1 MDIVKIPQF
10 ITEDECDVIIEELSS
25 LAGDR
30 KAFYGVGLS
39 YGENPLDVPRIKD
52 ILWSKLQLLFG
63 RRSYVNCWGNILSS
77 GMQVEPHKHRDK
89 TDRRS
94 KGEKYPYR
102 CTNLFLGGDPSIGT
116 IYGKEKHINK
126 RGELVVFSSELVHS
140 VPVITS
146 SGYRFS
152 LIMDFMSTKVDE
164 DWIKLN

>member
-1 MDIVKIPQF
+1 M
-10 ITEDECDVIIEELSS
+10 
-25 LAGDR
+25 
-30 KAFYGVGLS
+30 
-39 YGENPLDVPRIKD
+39 
-52 ILWSKLQLLFG
+52 
-63 RRSYVNCWGNILSS
+63 NCWGNILSS

-116 IYGKEKHINK
+116 VYGKEKHINK